1 VNEKTETGSRKPETG
16 NTGISM
22 PVLAA
27 IDVGTNTVRLLV
39 AESAGPGHCRALYE
53 DQAITRLGE
62 GFGAARTLGREPM
75 QRTLGVV
82 VRYADVARAF
92 GAQHISAVGTAAA
105 RDARN
110 RPEFVAEVERAA
122 GLRLEILSGERE
134 AALMLRGVLAG
145 LGLGRER
152 VLVVDVGGGSTE
164 FVMAAGGAPERLV
177 SLRLGVVPLT
187 ERYLK
192 CNPPR
197 TWELIKL
204 EGAIADGLVGL
215 QERLGE
221 VRGRLCAG
229 TGGTATTLAAID
241 MGLREYDARRVNGY
255 RLYRRRLTELYRW
268 LSRMTL
274 ESRRRVPGLE
284 PDRADVIVAG
294 AAIVLQ
300 AMEAL
305 GFSEVKV
312 SDGGLREGVLLELL
326 EAVVGPPPAPA
337 VPVPAAA
344 PAGASGEAEAPGDV
358 PGPSDTAPPPS
369 EDPAGPAPAVP
380 LGGESGEPLSE

>member
-1 VNEKTETGSRKPETG
+1 
-16 NTGISM
+16 M

-39 AESAGPGHCRALYE
+39 AESDGPGRFHPLYE

-62 GFGAARTLGREPM
+62 GFRATRTLGWEPM
-75 QRTLGVV
+75 RRSLEVV
-82 VRYADVARAF
+82 TRYADLARAH
-92 GAQHISAVGTAAA
+92 GAQAIAAVGTAAA

-110 RPEFVAEVERAA
+110 AAEFCAGVERAA
-122 GLRLEILSGERE
+122 GLPLEILPGEQE
-134 AALMLRGVLAG
+134 AALMLRGVLYG
-145 LGLGRER
+145 LGLRHER
-152 VLVVDVGGGSTE
+152 LLVLDVGGGSTE
-164 FVMAAGGAPERLV
+164 FVLAAGGAPERPV
-177 SLRLGVVPLT
+177 SVRLGVVALT

-197 TWELIKL
+197 SWELVKL
-204 EGAIADGLVGL
+204 EGAIAEQFDDLR
-215 QERLGE
+215 ERLGD

-229 TGGTATTLAAID
+229 TGGTVTTLAAID

-268 LSRMTL
+268 LARMTV

-300 AMEAL
+300 AMEGL
-305 GFSEVKV
+305 GFSELKV
-312 SDGGLREGVLLELL
+312 SDGGLREGVLLDLMDR
-326 EAVVGPPPAPA
+326 VVGPPPAPS
-337 VPVPAAA
+337 PAAFA
-344 PAGASGEAEAPGDV
+344 PGVVPSGADTAAGVTGDV
-358 PGPSDTAPPPS
+358 PGPPEAGAEGPEPHAAPAS
-369 EDPAGPAPAVP
+369 AVP
-380 LGGESGEPLSE
+380 LGGDSGEPLTE

>member
-1 VNEKTETGSRKPETG
+1 
-16 NTGISM
+16 M
-22 PVLAA
+22 PILAA

-39 AESAGPGHCRALYE
+39 AEADGPGRFRALYE

-62 GFGAARTLGREPM
+62 GFRATRTLGWEPM
-75 QRTLGVV
+75 RRTVEVV
-82 VRYADVARAF
+82 ARYADVARAV
-92 GAQHISAVGTAAA
+92 GAHPIAAVGTAAA

-110 RPEFVAEVERAA
+110 GGEFVAEVDRAA
-122 GLRLEILSGERE
+122 GLRLEVLSGERE
-134 AALMLRGVLAG
+134 AALMLRGVLSG

-152 VLVVDVGGGSTE
+152 ILVMDVGGGSTE
-164 FVMAAGGAPERLV
+164 FVLAAGGPPERLV
-177 SLRLGVVPLT
+177 SVRLGVVVLT

-197 TWELIKL
+197 TWEVIKL
-204 EGAIADGLVGL
+204 EGAIADQLDDLG
-215 QERLGE
+215 ERLGD

-241 MGLREYDARRVNGY
+241 LGLREYDGRRVNGY

-300 AMEAL
+300 TMEAL

-312 SDGGLREGVLLELL
+312 SDGGLREGVLLDLL
-326 EAVVGPPPAPA
+326 DGVVADVVHNGHVEQVPDLFYKEAKQ
-337 VPVPAAA
+337 
-344 PAGASGEAEAPGDV
+344 
-358 PGPSDTAPPPS
+358 
-369 EDPAGPAPAVP
+369 
-380 LGGESGEPLSE
+380 